1 MIMLT
6 LKQKLTETVCNAFC
20 DCGYDA
26 GLGVVTVSN
35 REDLCQFQCNGAL
48 AAAKKYRK
56 NPAMIAQEIV
66 EKLSGCALFSSVT
79 FAPPGFINMNVSD
92 MYLAQYAAKMDA
104 DARLSLPTAENP
116 RTIVIDYGGP
126 NVAKP
131 LHIGHLRT
139 AIIGES
145 LKRLAKFLGHNVIGD
160 VHLGDWGLQMGL
172 IIAELGSRRPD
183 LCYFDETYTGEY
195 PEEAP
200 VSIDDL
206 NALYPEASARSKQD
220 ETFKQTAQ
228 RATFDLQNGR
238 RGYVALWKQFLSI
251 SVADLKK
258 SYAKLN
264 VSFDQW
270 LGESDSAPYV
280 EDMITSL
287 KEQGLAYLSDGALI
301 VDVAL
306 PDDKEEIPPIIISKS
321 DGSQLYGTTDIAT
334 IIQRV
339 RDFDPDEIWYVVDN
353 RQALHFKQVFR
364 AARRAHFVR
373 DNVILS
379 HIGFGTMNGKDG
391 KPYKTRDGG
400 VMRLSDLIET
410 VSAAARAKM
419 DESEVMKNMTD
430 SEKQLEAEKVGIAA
444 LKFGDLINQPSKDY
458 VFDIDRFLASEGK
471 TGPYLQYCVVRIAS
485 VLRKAQESDIMP
497 GTILPPETSSE
508 RALILKLASVG
519 DVLLRAFDEK
529 APTGICE
536 VLFDIAGVFNRFY
549 HENKILTHED
559 AARRA
564 SWLSLLALTQKMMR
578 ALLDI
583 LAMDI
588 PDHM

>member
-1 MIMLT
+1 MLT
-6 LKQKLTETVCNAFC
+6 LKQKLSEIVSAAFEK
-20 DCGYDA
+20 CGYDSS
-26 GLGVVTVSN
+26 LGVVTVSN

-48 AAAKKYRK
+48 AAAKQYRK
-56 NPAMIAQEIV
+56 NPIAIAGEV
-66 EKLSGCALFSSVT
+66 CALLENEEIFGKVS
-79 FAPPGFINMNVSD
+79 FAPPGFINMDVSD
-92 MYLAQYAAKMDA
+92 AYLADYSYGMLEDS
-104 DARLSLPTAENP
+104 RLLLPTSEKP
-116 RTIVIDYGGP
+116 STIVIDYGGP

-139 AIIGES
+139 AIIGEA

-172 IIAELGSRRPD
+172 IIAGLEDKRPD
-183 LCYFDETYTGEY
+183 LCYFDENYTGEY
-195 PEEAP
+195 PLDAP
-200 VSIDDL
+200 VTIDEL
-206 NALYPEASARSKQD
+206 NTLYPAASARSKED
-220 ETFKQTAQ
+220 EEFKKVAQ
-228 RATFDLQNGR
+228 KATYDLQNGR
-238 RGYVALWKQFLSI
+238 RGYVALWKKFLEI
-251 SVADLKK
+251 SVSDLKK

-264 VSFDQW
+264 VEFDKW

-280 EDMITSL
+280 DDMIASL

-306 PDDKEEIPPIIISKS
+306 EDDKEEIPPIIISKS

-339 RDFDPDEIWYVVDN
+339 RDFDPNEIWYVVDN

-364 AARRAHFVR
+364 ATRRAKFVG
-373 DNVILS
+373 DHVKLY

-410 VSAAARAKM
+410 VSAAALAKM
-419 DESEVMKNMTD
+419 NESEVMRD
-430 SEKQLEAEKVGIAA
+430 VSDDEKKLEAEKVGIAA
-444 LKFGDLINQPSKDY
+444 LKFGDLINQPAKDY
-458 VFDIDRFLASEGK
+458 VFDMDRFLASEGK
-471 TGPYLQYCVVRIAS
+471 TGPYLQYCVVRISS
-485 VLRKAQESDIMP
+485 VLNKADEQGLEV
-497 GTILPPETSSE
+497 GKILPPASLSE

-519 DVLLRAFDEK
+519 DVLNRAFDEK

-536 VLFDIAGVFNRFY
+536 VLFDIAGAFNRFY
-549 HENKILTHED
+549 HENKILTEED
-559 AARRA
+559 TARRA
-564 SWLSLLALTQKMMR
+564 SWLSLLKLTHKMMST
-578 ALLDI
+578 LLDI
-583 LAMDI
+583 LAIDI

>member
-1 MIMLT
+1 MLT
-6 LKQKLTETVCNAFC
+6 LKNRLSEIVSSAFSV
-20 DCGYDA
+20 CGYDPS
-26 GLGVVTVSN
+26 LGAVTVSN

-48 AAAKKYRK
+48 AAAKIYRK
-56 NPAMIAQEIV
+56 NPVAIAQEIV
-66 EKLSGCALFSSVT
+66 AILSDNDIFGDVS

-92 MYLAQYAAKMDA
+92 DYLAEYSAEMLGDSRLCLPQSDEAK
-104 DARLSLPTAENP
+104 
-116 RTIVIDYGGP
+116 TIVIDYGGP

-139 AIIGES
+139 AIIGEA

-172 IIAELGSRRPD
+172 IIAGLESKQPE
-183 LCYFDETYTGEY
+183 LCYFDESYDGQY
-195 PEEAP
+195 PEGCP
-200 VSIDDL
+200 VTIDDL
-206 NALYPEASARSKQD
+206 NALYPEASARSKVD
-220 ETFKQTAQ
+220 EEFKKVAQ
-228 RATFDLQNGR
+228 KATFDLQNGR
-238 RGYVALWKQFLSI
+238 RGYVALWKSFLEI
-251 SVADLKK
+251 SVSDLKK

-264 VSFDQW
+264 VDFDKW

-280 EDMITSL
+280 DDMIASL
-287 KEQGLAYLSDGALI
+287 KDRGLAYLSDGALI

-334 IIQRV
+334 LIQRM
-339 RDFDPDEIWYVVDN
+339 RDFDPNEIWYVVDI

-364 AARRAHFVR
+364 ASRRAGFVPE
-373 DNVILS
+373 DVALY

-410 VSAAARAKM
+410 VSSAALSKM
-419 DESEVMKNMTD
+419 NESEVMRDMTD
-430 SEKQLEAEKVGIAA
+430 EEKRAEAEKVGIAA
-444 LKFGDLINQPSKDY
+444 LKFGDLINQPAKDY
-458 VFDIDRFLASEGK
+458 IFDMDRFLASEGK

-485 VLRKAQESDIMP
+485 VLAKAQEQGISAGD
-497 GTILPPETSSE
+497 ILPPESASE
-508 RALILKLASVG
+508 RALILKLSSVG

-536 VLFDIAGVFNRFY
+536 VLFDIAGAFNRFY
-549 HENKILTHED
+549 HENKILTEENS
-559 AARRA
+559 ARRA
-564 SWLSLLALTQKMMR
+564 SWLSLLKLTHKIMTT
-578 ALLDI
+578 LLDI
-583 LAMDI
+583 LAIDI

>member
-1 MIMLT
+1 MLT
-6 LKQKLTETVCNAFC
+6 LKQKLSEIVSAAFSS
-20 DCGYDA
+20 CGYDESY
-26 GLGVVTVSN
+26 GGVTVSN

-48 AAAKKYRK
+48 AAAKFYRK
-56 NPAMIAQEIV
+56 NPVAIAQEIV
-66 EKLSGCALFSSVT
+66 AALEGNEIFASVT

-92 MYLAQYAAKMDA
+92 DYLAAYAGEMLCDSRLCLPEA
-104 DARLSLPTAENP
+104 DDKK
-116 RTIVIDYGGP
+116 TIVIDYGGP

-139 AIIGES
+139 AIIGEA

-172 IIAELGSRRPD
+172 IIAGLESKQPD
-183 LCYFDETYTGEY
+183 LCYFDENYNGDY
-195 PEEAP
+195 PEECP
-200 VSIDDL
+200 VTIDDL
-206 NALYPEASARSKQD
+206 NALYPEASARSKVD
-220 ETFKQTAQ
+220 EEFKKTAQ
-228 RATFDLQNGR
+228 KATYDLQNGR
-238 RGYVALWKQFLSI
+238 RGYVALWKSFLDI
-251 SVADLKK
+251 SVSDLKR

-264 VSFDQW
+264 VDFDKW
-270 LGESDSAPYV
+270 LGESDSAPFV
-280 EDMITSL
+280 DDMITSL
-287 KEQGLAYLSDGALI
+287 KDRGLAYLSDGALI

-334 IIQRV
+334 IIQRM
-339 RDFDPDEIWYVVDN
+339 RDFNPDEIWYVVDI

-364 AARRAHFVR
+364 ATRKAGFVR
-373 DNVILS
+373 DDTQLF

-410 VSAAARAKM
+410 VSSAALAKM
-419 DESEVMKNMTD
+419 NDSEVMRDVSDEDKRI
-430 SEKQLEAEKVGIAA
+430 EAEKVGIAA
-444 LKFGDLINQPSKDY
+444 LKFGDLINQPAKDY
-458 VFDIDRFLASEGK
+458 VFDMDRFLASEGK

-485 VLRKAQESDIMP
+485 VLAKASESNIALGD
-497 GTILPPETSSE
+497 ILPPSSASE

-519 DVLLRAFDEK
+519 DVLFRAIDEK

-549 HENKILTHED
+549 HENKILTEED
-559 AARRA
+559 VARRA
-564 SWLSLLALTQKMMR
+564 SWLSLLKLTHKMMTT
-578 ALLDI
+578 LLEI
-583 LAMDI
+583 LAIDI

>member
-1 MIMLT
+1 MLT
-6 LKQKLTETVCNAFC
+6 LKQKLSEIVKTAFSS
-20 DCGYDA
+20 CGYDESY
-26 GLGVVTVSN
+26 GVVTVSN

-48 AAAKKYRK
+48 AAAKFYRK
-56 NPAMIAQEIV
+56 NPVAIAQEIV
-66 EKLSGCALFSSVT
+66 ASLEGNKIFASVT

-92 MYLAQYAAKMDA
+92 DYLATYAGEMLIDS
-104 DARLSLPTAENP
+104 RLCLPKAP
-116 RTIVIDYGGP
+116 DKKTIVIDYGGP

-139 AIIGES
+139 AIIGEA
-145 LKRLAKFLGHNVIGD
+145 LKRLAKFLGHEVIGD

-172 IIAELGSRRPD
+172 IIAGLESKQPD
-183 LCYFDETYTGEY
+183 LCYFDENYDGDY
-195 PEEAP
+195 PKGCP
-200 VSIDDL
+200 VTIDDL
-206 NALYPEASARSKQD
+206 NALYPEASARSKVD
-220 ETFKQTAQ
+220 EEFKKTAQ
-228 RATFDLQNGR
+228 KATYDLQNGR
-238 RGYVALWKQFLSI
+238 RGYVALWKSFLEI
-251 SVADLKK
+251 SVSDLKK

-264 VSFDQW
+264 VDFDKW

-280 EDMITSL
+280 EDMIASL
-287 KEQGLAYLSDGALI
+287 KDRGLAYLSDGALI

-339 RDFDPDEIWYVVDN
+339 RDFDPDEIWYVVDI

-364 AARRAHFVR
+364 ATRKAGFIRYDVELF
-373 DNVILS
+373 

-410 VSAAARAKM
+410 VSSAALAKM
-419 DESEVMKNMTD
+419 NESEVMREVSDEDKKT
-430 SEKQLEAEKVGIAA
+430 EAEKVGIAA
-444 LKFGDLINQPSKDY
+444 LKFGDLINQPAKDY
-458 VFDIDRFLASEGK
+458 VFDMDRFLASEGK

-485 VLRKAQESDIMP
+485 VLAKAEEAGISCGD
-497 GTILPPETSSE
+497 ILPPSSASE

-519 DVLLRAFDEK
+519 DVLFRAIDEK

-549 HENKILTHED
+549 HENKILTEENV
-559 AARRA
+559 ARRA
-564 SWLSLLALTQKMMR
+564 SWLSLLKLTHKMMTT
-578 ALLDI
+578 LLEI
-583 LAMDI
+583 LAIDI